1 MNARN
6 KRNRTSA
13 KPTRQKHYGERYE
26 RMRQILFN
34 ASCQMQEQKAQIEYK
49 KCKIAAVIDK
59 HGRVQAVTVEHD
71 ANPKPDLDALEKVF
85 RDGGGKVEYLNCNL
99 DNIGR
104 RAGR

>member
-1 MNARN
+1 
-6 KRNRTSA
+6 
-13 KPTRQKHYGERYE
+13 
-26 RMRQILFN
+26 MRQLLFR
-34 ASCQMQEQKAQIEYK
+34 ASNLSQEHKAKNKYK
-49 KCKIAAVIDK
+49 KCRIAAVIDK

-71 ANPKPDLDALEKVF
+71 ANPKPDLDVLEKVF